1 MAAIED
7 ILSGALGK
15 ALGGGGDDKSKL
27 LTALMPVIITML
39 ANGGLSKI
47 LSGMKGKGLSAQ
59 ADSWVGKGENLPI
72 TGEQPER
79 RRSTS
84 ARQVADCG
92 CDHRSGRGAKNER
105 NGGEM
110 AETARDLMSEGCEC
124 VEASETVA
132 AAAKKLAK
140 LNVGAMPIC
149 GDDDKLKG
157 MLTDRDIA
165 VKVVAEGRDPTQV
178 TAADLAEGVPV
189 TVTAEDPAED
199 VMRTMAQNQ
208 VRRVPV
214 LDADRRLVGIVS
226 QADVA
231 TRASANQ
238 AGNLVEA
245 ISAG

>member
-1 MAAIED
+1 
-7 ILSGALGK
+7 
-15 ALGGGGDDKSKL
+15 
-27 LTALMPVIITML
+27 V
-39 ANGGLSKI
+39 
-47 LSGMKGKGLSAQ
+47 
-59 ADSWVGKGENLPI
+59 
-72 TGEQPER
+72 R
-79 RRSTS
+79 RRERDRRGCS
-84 ARQVADCG
+84 A
-92 CDHRSGRGAKNER
+92 
-105 NGGEM
+105 
-110 AETARDLMSEGCEC
+110 
-124 VEASETVA
+124 
-132 AAAKKLAK
+132 KLAK

-165 VKVVAEGRDPTQV
+165 VKVVAEGKDPTQV

-214 LDADRRLVGIVS
+214 LDADRKLVGIVS

>member
-1 MAAIED
+1 
-7 ILSGALGK
+7 
-15 ALGGGGDDKSKL
+15 
-27 LTALMPVIITML
+27 
-39 ANGGLSKI
+39 
-47 LSGMKGKGLSAQ
+47 
-59 ADSWVGKGENLPI
+59 
-72 TGEQPER
+72 
-79 RRSTS
+79 
-84 ARQVADCG
+84 
-92 CDHRSGRGAKNER
+92 
-105 NGGEM
+105 M

-124 VEASETVA
+124 VDASETVA
-132 AAAKKLAK
+132 AAAQKLAK

-165 VKVVAEGRDPTQV
+165 VKVVAEGKDPTQV
-178 TAADLAEGVPV
+178 TAAELAEGVPV
-189 TVTAEDPAED
+189 TVTAEDPA

-214 LDADRRLVGIVS
+214 LDDDRRLVGIVS

>member
-1 MAAIED
+1 MA
-7 ILSGALGK
+7 S
-15 ALGGGGDDKSKL
+15 
-27 LTALMPVIITML
+27 TA
-39 ANGGLSKI
+39 K
-47 LSGMKGKGLSAQ
+47 
-59 ADSWVGKGENLPI
+59 
-72 TGEQPER
+72 
-79 RRSTS
+79 
-84 ARQVADCG
+84 
-92 CDHRSGRGAKNER
+92 
-105 NGGEM
+105 
-110 AETARDLMSEGCEC
+110 DLMTSDCQCIGEG
-124 VEASETVA
+124 ETVA
-132 AAAKKLAK
+132 DAAVKLAE
-140 LNVGAMPIC
+140 LDVGAMPIC

-165 VKVVAEGRDPTQV
+165 VKVVAEGKDPTQV

>member
-1 MAAIED
+1 MAD
-7 ILSGALGK
+7 
-15 ALGGGGDDKSKL
+15 
-27 LTALMPVIITML
+27 
-39 ANGGLSKI
+39 
-47 LSGMKGKGLSAQ
+47 
-59 ADSWVGKGENLPI
+59 
-72 TGEQPER
+72 
-79 RRSTS
+79 
-84 ARQVADCG
+84 
-92 CDHRSGRGAKNER
+92 
-105 NGGEM
+105 
-110 AETARDLMSEGCEC
+110 TARDLMSEGCEC
-124 VEASETVA
+124 VDASETVVA
-132 AAAKKLAK
+132 AAQKLAK

-165 VKVVAEGRDPTQV
+165 VKVVAEGKDPTQV

-214 LDADRRLVGIVS
+214 LDADRKLVGIVS

>member
-1 MAAIED
+1 
-7 ILSGALGK
+7 
-15 ALGGGGDDKSKL
+15 
-27 LTALMPVIITML
+27 
-39 ANGGLSKI
+39 
-47 LSGMKGKGLSAQ
+47 
-59 ADSWVGKGENLPI
+59 
-72 TGEQPER
+72 
-79 RRSTS
+79 
-84 ARQVADCG
+84 
-92 CDHRSGRGAKNER
+92 
-105 NGGEM
+105 
-110 AETARDLMSEGCEC
+110 MSEGCEC
-124 VEASETVA
+124 VDASETVA
-132 AAAKKLAK
+132 AAAQKLAK

-165 VKVVAEGRDPTQV
+165 VKVVAEGKDPTQV